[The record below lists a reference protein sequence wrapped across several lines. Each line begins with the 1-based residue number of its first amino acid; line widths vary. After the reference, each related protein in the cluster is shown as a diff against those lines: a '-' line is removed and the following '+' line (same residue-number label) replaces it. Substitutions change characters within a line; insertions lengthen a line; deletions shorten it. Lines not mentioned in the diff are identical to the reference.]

1 MGKHTCF
8 YLLSSLI
15 FNYELISAL
24 EHGARTYP
32 PHTGIARSRS
42 FSTGLE
48 ISKNKNETNRTNV
61 ASEEIDYDVSLSV
74 SILLGSFQ
82 QYA

>member
-1 MGKHTCF
+1 MGKHICF
-8 YLLSSLI
+8 YLFSSLA